1 MNKTDERK
9 DAIILILSNNTEF
22 VTAGELAESL
32 EVSEKTIYRTVK
44 EINNDEKIP
53 LEITSEKGKG
63 YKITHINK
71 ISTPVSEVNDIANMT
86 PAQRRNNI
94 MQDLLISSPN
104 ERKIPVL
111 YEDFFISDNLIRLDI
126 KLMEKAVA
134 QMNLKLIRNGQLLKI
149 IGKEKNLRKAIGKL
163 FQQNHLYVESL
174 ENNIEDNLFDSDIA
188 TFVLKQINIIEKRL
202 NSILPYPYNI
212 NIFSHIYILVKRYQA
227 TDEVNFSYDM
237 EISKS
242 EEEEMTEYRSI
253 YNVVKEI
260 TSNLERFLNKEI
272 PKEEEYFLFQYLIS
286 SRFQGEFENDLLAD
300 KKVLQVVDYY
310 IEKTSQYL
318 NFNIESS
325 KLRNNLYHH
334 VKPFLNRLNN
344 GFYVKNPLL
353 DQIKYEYQMI
363 FDAVQNTSVEMSK
376 LFNLSEINE
385 DEIGFITLYFAQYF
399 EENPKYID
407 VLIVCTSGI
416 GTSELLKSKISQ
428 KFKNINI
435 VDVISTKQ
443 LYENPDTYRSID
455 LIISTVKFKE
465 TVRVPNIVISAML
478 TFDDQDRIN
487 NIIEDLGYE

>member
-227 TDEVNFSYDM
+227 TDEVNFSYGM

-253 YNVVKEI
+253 YNVVREI

-286 SRFQGEFENDLLAD
+286 SRFQGEFEKDLSAD

-443 LYENPDTYRSID
+443 LYENPDAYRSID

-465 TVRVPNIVISAML
+465 TVMVPNIVISAML

>member
-253 YNVVKEI
+253 YNVVREI

-286 SRFQGEFENDLLAD
+286 SRFQGEFEKDLLAD

-443 LYENPDTYRSID
+443 LYENPDTYRNID

>member
-253 YNVVKEI
+253 YNVVREI

-286 SRFQGEFENDLLAD
+286 SRFQGEFEKDLLAD

-310 IEKTSQYL
+310 IDKTSQYL

>member
-227 TDEVNFSYDM
+227 TDEVNFSYGM

-253 YNVVKEI
+253 YNVVREI

-286 SRFQGEFENDLLAD
+286 SRFQGEFEKDLSAD

-443 LYENPDTYRSID
+443 LYENPDTYRNID

>member
-63 YKITHINK
+63 YKITHINR

-126 KLMEKAVA
+126 KLMEKAMA
-134 QMNLKLIRNGQLLKI
+134 KMNLKLIRNGQLLKI

-253 YNVVKEI
+253 YNVVREI
-260 TSNLERFLNKEI
+260 TSNLEHFLNREI

-286 SRFQGEFENDLLAD
+286 SRFQGEFEKDQLAD

-385 DEIGFITLYFAQYF
+385 DEIGFITLYFAQYL

-443 LYENPDTYRSID
+443 LYENPDTYRNID

>member
-63 YKITHINK
+63 YKITHINR

-253 YNVVKEI
+253 YNVVREI
-260 TSNLERFLNKEI
+260 TSNLEHFLNREI

-286 SRFQGEFENDLLAD
+286 SRFQGEFEKDQLAD

-385 DEIGFITLYFAQYF
+385 DEIGFITLYFAQYL

-443 LYENPDTYRSID
+443 LYENPDTYRNID